1 MSSAPVGVVA
11 VDPAVPAR
19 TRPDVIG
26 RLAAAALRDEATL
39 TPKPGLVDHRG
50 RGAHSDMTVALL
62 LASADALEASIAA
75 CASAASVLPLGEDL
89 RAEIGAIGRAG
100 ERAMLDATGG
110 VNTHRGA
117 LWALGLLA
125 AGFAAAGH
133 DVRRAARFAASLAR
147 IDDPAA
153 PPRALSHGARA
164 QLRYGAVG
172 APGEARAGFPHTVL
186 VALPA
191 LRRARTASS
200 GEDGARLD
208 ALLSSM
214 ATLEDTCLLHRG
226 GPTGL
231 QAVRTGAAAV
241 LASGGSS
248 TRPGRV
254 RFDELDRLCWER
266 RLSAGGSGDVLAA
279 TLFVDAVD
287 HHYPREERPSC
298 AS

>member
-1 MSSAPVGVVA
+1 VRVVA
-11 VDPAVPAR
+11 GYAVAPAW
-19 TRPDVIG
+19 TRPDAVG
-26 RLAAAALRDEATL
+26 RLAVDALREEAML
-39 TPKPGLVDHRG
+39 TPKPGLVDRRG
-50 RGAHSDMTVALL
+50 RGAHHDMTVSLL
-62 LASADALEASIAA
+62 LASADALEAPIAA
-75 CASAASVLPLGEDL
+75 CAAAASVLPLGGDL

-125 AGFAAAGH
+125 AGFAAVGG
-133 DVRRAARFAASLAR
+133 DVHRVARFAARLAH

-164 QLRYGAVG
+164 RLRYGAAG
-172 APGEARAGFPHTVL
+172 APGEARAGFPHTVA
-186 VALPA
+186 VGLPA
-191 LRRARTASS
+191 LRRARAASS
-200 GEDGARLD
+200 DEDGARLD

-231 QAVRTGAAAV
+231 RLVRAGAAAV
-241 LASGGSS
+241 LAAGGSR
-248 TRPGRV
+248 TRCGR
-254 RFDELDRLCWER
+254 RRLDELDRLCRER

-287 HHYPREERPSC
+287 HRCPLEERPPC